1 MKCKKCGKEIKKG
14 DLFCQYCGTKVEAEE
29 KKEEKTKT
37 TGTKKVEKKEE
48 VKVVKETNTSEGS
61 KGLAIAG
68 MVLGIVGIVL
78 SLLFGPFVFFIPLLG
93 LILSLC
99 SKKKVGFKTAGI
111 ITSAVGLGIGFLYL
125 LFMLFFSSLFMT
137 LFNGI
142 RDYDFDYDDYNYYD
156 YDDDYTY
163 KYASPYGEWTCTPYP
178 ASSYSNNEE
187 TTLNFKYT
195 GTYIYGPSDDLD
207 NNYYK
212 GSFTYER
219 EYDKNE
225 KYTDREFIKVTAP
238 VTEFKI
244 NGVNQSV
251 DNKNLNL
258 EMEFINDYD
267 EAIIMFDNTSNTYL
281 CEK

>member
-1 MKCKKCGKEIKKG
+1 MAK
-14 DLFCQYCGTKVEAEE
+14 FCQYCGTEVKAEE
-29 KKEEKTKT
+29 KKEEKKTATKT
-37 TGTKKVEKKEE
+37 VEKKAE
-48 VKVVKETNTSEGS
+48 VKQENVNKAPVQNQGN
-61 KGLAIAG
+61 KGLAIAS
-68 MVLGIVGIVL
+68 MVLGIISIIFCWCGLWAGI
-78 SLLFGPFVFFIPLLG
+78 FPLLG
-93 LILSLC
+93 FIFALC
-99 SKKKVGFKTAGI
+99 SKSKSGFKIAGLITSIVGFVLQLFITI
-111 ITSAVGLGIGFLYL
+111 IAVVFLGAL
-125 LFMLFFSSLFMT
+125 SSV
-137 LFNGI
+137 
-142 RDYDFDYDDYNYYD
+142 YDHLRYGDYDDIIEKYEDKIDDYYD
-156 YDDDYTY
+156 DDDYTF
-163 KYASPYGEWTCTPYP
+163 KYASVYGEWTCTPYP
-178 ASSYSNNEE
+178 ASDYTNDEE

-238 VTEFKI
+238 ITEFKM
-244 NGVNQSV
+244 NGINQSIE
-251 DNKNLNL
+251 NKNLNL